1 MIAKIQCVLPFYYH
15 KKLVFWIGVF
25 SFLSFSLFK
34 YFKLRFSSMLFV
46 FCQLHIHGWNLRTKC
61 KRCNCCFCQM
71 QLLMLHTVTDKLL
84 TNIGFSFIR
93 SVWSE
98 LVVCDCWILVSSLS
112 LYRWLRSHIF
122 HLTKSSV
129 VIGYYNFRIAQFK
142 RPSQPELCQL
152 LYLPSTWNNNISV
165 QLAQYKLKVLKF
177 VWSCYSTTAAQV
189 V

>member
-1 MIAKIQCVLPFYYH
+1 MCATFLLPQETSVLRRIFFFLKKAFPCLNILDCVSHRCFC
-15 KKLVFWIGVF
+15 
-25 SFLSFSLFK
+25 
-34 YFKLRFSSMLFV
+34 
-46 FCQLHIHGWNLRTKC
+46 CQLHIHGWSLRTKC
-61 KRCNCCFCQM
+61 KRCCFCQM
-71 QLLMLHTVTDKLL
+71 QLLMLHTYTGKLL

-98 LVVCDCWILVSSLS
+98 LVVCDCWILVSSPS

-129 VIGYYNFRIAQFK
+129 VIGYFRIAQFK

-152 LYLPSTWNNNISV
+152 LYFPSTWNNNISV

-177 VWSCYSTTAAQV
+177 VWSSYSTTATKV

>member
-1 MIAKIQCVLPFYYH
+1 MCYLYYH
-15 KKLVFWIGVF
+15 KKLVFWIDF
-25 SFLSFSLFK
+25 FFFLSFSLFK
-34 YFKLRFSSMLFV
+34 YFRLRFSSMLLLPTSHTLLKFKDQV
-46 FCQLHIHGWNLRTKC
+46 QEI
-61 KRCNCCFCQM
+61 CCFCQM
-71 QLLMLHTVTDKLL
+71 QLLMLHTYTGKLL

-98 LVVCDCWILVSSLS
+98 LVVCDCWILVSSPS

-129 VIGYYNFRIAQFK
+129 VIGYYHFGIAQFE

-152 LYLPSTWNNNISV
+152 LYFPSTWNNISV

-177 VWSCYSTTAAQV
+177 VWSCYSTTATQV
-189 V
+189 L